1 MSRSGRQRLTN
12 CVLSWMARDG
22 IGEDQ
27 GESARRRLCHQSCF
41 AEGRACH
48 SAVAGDGSR
57 NGVAGDSYRSGT
69 AYELAVS
76 PSEIQSAPFLV
87 RIRLDD
93 RTIMERLPA
102 GSPCGTKM
110 LRAPTITDWLEVRV
124 LPSPPHS
131 LSNRKISRT
140 RPRSPQLAGI
150 CGCVSVS
157 ADSFSGL
164 NAFLGRFVSYLQLLV
179 DQSQIE
185 QWQSRMLS
193 CVCIVNEIVASSHRS
208 AFRAQKRDVSV
219 TLRARIGNPQSHSA
233 TSDLSILELG
243 RRGQPRL
250 HRACPEVS
258 PLPQSYLAQF
268 GAPSRR

>member
-1 MSRSGRQRLTN
+1 
-12 CVLSWMARDG
+12 
-22 IGEDQ
+22 
-27 GESARRRLCHQSCF
+27 
-41 AEGRACH
+41 
-48 SAVAGDGSR
+48 
-57 NGVAGDSYRSGT
+57 
-69 AYELAVS
+69 
-76 PSEIQSAPFLV
+76 
-87 RIRLDD
+87 
-93 RTIMERLPA
+93 
-102 GSPCGTKM
+102 M

-219 TLRARIGNPQSHSA
+219 TCALGSAIPNRIQRRLIYLSLSWADAVSHDCTAHAQRFLHS
-233 TSDLSILELG
+233 LSRISRSLVLHLGVELG
-243 RRGQPRL
+243 SDQDHDDRKPDPDHEADSGT
-250 HRACPEVS
+250 
-258 PLPQSYLAQF
+258 
-268 GAPSRR
+268 